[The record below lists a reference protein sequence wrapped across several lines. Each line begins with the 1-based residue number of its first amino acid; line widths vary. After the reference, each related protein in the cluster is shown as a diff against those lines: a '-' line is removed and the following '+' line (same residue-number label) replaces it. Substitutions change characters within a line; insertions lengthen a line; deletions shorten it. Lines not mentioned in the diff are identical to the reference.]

1 MQSRDATGAALHS
14 GGNNVF
20 VQIEELC
27 TVTTNYRCD
36 RVPDTQ
42 HVLNGTIYQR
52 MDDSNDGRYSTY
64 INLKRRGSVTLSA
77 VVAKVGGFYGEYFN
91 NAFLDGVPAKT
102 QVDPYLDFDWGTGLI
117 TGEAADFVSV
127 QWFGRI
133 RAPHSE
139 EFTFILSAD
148 DGARMSVDGQVVAD
162 GWDTCCD
169 PISFALNLTE
179 GTFYDTLIEYRELQE
194 RARFRLE
201 WVSLSVPR
209 ELVPPTLVYYP
220 ERVGGSVLQLAI
232 GPGPSIPSR
241 CTAEGDGL
249 TWAVAGKHSYF
260 YV

>member
-1 MQSRDATGAALHS
+1 
-14 GGNNVF
+14 
-20 VQIEELC
+20 
-27 TVTTNYRCD
+27 
-36 RVPDTQ
+36 
-42 HVLNGTIYQR
+42 